1 MVNKLLLLIISQG
14 YFRFTPRWG
23 LASIGHYL
31 RCRGRVVLSPEGVF
45 ILGGRSCPR
54 RAERS
59 RDLGKMLV
67 ASGGIALRR
76 LIDPPGLKMP
86 SGDGNSLQI
95 QVDPPAPKLT
105 AGATGSAGGAG
116 VASSGSTW
124 AFLSGA
130 QQSSYQAAK

>member
-1 MVNKLLLLIISQG
+1 MCGRAFLSREG
-14 YFRFTPRWG
+14 ARERGGCFG
-23 LASIGHYL
+23 LGRPL
-31 RCRGRVVLSPEGVF
+31 MCREGTDVVLVGSGGCFCLGRVEWLRVWRKVLVG
-45 ILGGRSCPR
+45 
-54 RAERS
+54 
-59 RDLGKMLV
+59 
-67 ASGGIALRR
+67 SGDSTLRR
-76 LIDPPGLKMP
+76 QNDPPGLKMP
-86 SGDGNSLQI
+86 SGDGNTLQS